1 MTAGAPAEAVRIGTW
16 NVQYGRGV
24 EKNRLRAAH
33 LRSLAADVWVLTET
47 HDELDLS
54 SSHVPV
60 HSEQRYA
67 SPGGRWTS
75 IWTSLPVIEQL
86 ATSDPHRSVA
96 VRLSDDARGEMIVY
110 GTVLPWNGDR
120 GPDLEKPAKG
130 WEEFHRV
137 VPEQGQD
144 WALLRDRFP
153 DAALVVAGDLNQ
165 DLGGEHYYGT
175 KAGRRLLLD
184 ELSKARIACLTTT
197 DRFDRSVLLHPPI
210 DHVCAGAGAGAALQA
225 EVLGW
230 NRDVGGVRLSD
241 HGGVLAEVTIRASDA
256 ANRLSSW
263 PSPSERAPRVNLSSG
278 HARPGGN
285 MA

>member
-1 MTAGAPAEAVRIGTW
+1 MTGGAPAEAVRIGTW

-47 HDELDLS
+47 HDDLDLS

-60 HSEQRYA
+60 HSEQRYV

-96 VRLSDDARGEMIVY
+96 VRLGDEATGEMIVY
-110 GTVLPWNGDR
+110 GTVLPWNGDQ
-120 GPDLEKPAKG
+120 GPDPEKPAKG

-137 VPEQGQD
+137 VPQQGRD
-144 WALLRDRFP
+144 WALLRARFP
-153 DAALVVAGDLNQ
+153 EAALVVAGDLNQ

-184 ELSKARIACLTTT
+184 QLSKVRVACLTTT

-210 DHVCAGAGAGAALQA
+210 DHVCAGAGAGAALQS

-230 NRDVGGVRLSD
+230 NRDVDGVRLSD
-241 HGGVLAEVTIRASDA
+241 HGGVLAEVTIRPTDA
-256 ANRLSSW
+256 ADRLAARSA
-263 PSPSERAPRVNLSSG
+263 SPPRAARSNLG
-278 HARPGGN
+278 PGD
-285 MA
+285 A